1 VIFAV
6 TAVFIVILLVGGL
19 RFGALK
25 RELLARQRIVETSVN
40 DELSAS
46 DEALTQLLLA
56 FDKLRAGVVVVD
68 GEGNEIARNEVATR
82 YQDARHSESLVE
94 RALVETLELA
104 RQGDSTDRIVEFS
117 GPPERTVKV
126 RGRPLMSERQ
136 QIAAVAIVEDLTESV
151 RLDKVRR
158 DFVANLSHELR
169 TPVGAIA
176 LLCDT
181 LVGEETTEVRER
193 LAKRISS
200 ETERVGHIIDDL
212 FELSRV
218 ELDGDL
224 RKENG
229 DIGALVQE
237 VVDQHEPMANS
248 SAVHVSYDRPTN
260 AVNVEMN
267 AGQISRAVGNLVDN
281 AIKYSGPEGSVA
293 IAVKEFDD
301 KIDVEV
307 TDNGIGVPRGEFDR
321 IFERFYRV
329 DKARSRATGGTGLG
343 LSIVRHVIA
352 NHGGEVLVESNEG
365 EGSVFT
371 LSIPKVTDL

>member
-1 VIFAV
+1 MIFAV

-19 RFGALK
+19 RYGALK
-25 RELLARQRIVETSVN
+25 RELVARQRIAEPSSN

-68 GEGNEIARNEVATR
+68 GDGNEVARNEVATR
-82 YQDARHSESLVE
+82 YQDARHSEALVE

-104 RQGDSTDRIVEFS
+104 QLGDSIDRIVEFS

-126 RGRPLMSERQ
+126 RGRPLMRERQ
-136 QIAAVAIVEDLTESV
+136 QIAAVAIVEDLTESA

-224 RKENG
+224 RKEKG

-237 VVDQHEPMANS
+237 VVDQHEPMSNS
-248 SAVHVSYDRPTN
+248 SAVHVSYDRPKN
-260 AVNVEMN
+260 AVNVTMN
-267 AGQISRAVGNLVDN
+267 SGQISRAVGNLVDN
-281 AIKYSGPEGSVA
+281 AIKYSGPGGSVA

-301 KIDVEV
+301 KVDVEV

-371 LSIPKVTDL
+371 LRIPKETDL

>member
-1 VIFAV
+1 MNSARLSARSLFFA
-6 TAVFIVILLVGGL
+6 TLLLVK
-19 RFGALK
+19 K
-25 RELLARQRIVETSVN
+25 RP
-40 DELSAS
+40 
-46 DEALTQLLLA
+46 
-56 FDKLRAGVVVVD
+56 K
-68 GEGNEIARNEVATR
+68 
-82 YQDARHSESLVE
+82 SESV
-94 RALVETLELA
+94 
-104 RQGDSTDRIVEFS
+104 S
-117 GPPERTVKV
+117 
-126 RGRPLMSERQ
+126 
-136 QIAAVAIVEDLTESV
+136 
-151 RLDKVRR
+151 
-158 DFVANLSHELR
+158 
-169 TPVGAIA
+169 
-176 LLCDT
+176 
-181 LVGEETTEVRER
+181 
-193 LAKRISS
+193 AKRISS

-224 RKENG
+224 RKRNG

-307 TDNGIGVPRGEFDR
+307 IDNGIGVPRGEFDR

-329 DKARSRATGGTGLG
+329 DKAQVGRQAAQELG
-343 LSIVRHVIA
+343 LSIVRHVVQTM
-352 NHGGEVLVESNEG
+352 GEKFWSNQ
-365 EGSVFT
+365 T
-371 LSIPKVTDL
+371 R

>member
-1 VIFAV
+1 MIFAV

-68 GEGNEIARNEVATR
+68 GDGNEVARNEVATR

-104 RQGDSTDRIVEFS
+104 KQGDSIDRIVEFS

-212 FELSRV
+212 FE
-218 ELDGDL
+218 
-224 RKENG
+224 
-229 DIGALVQE
+229 
-237 VVDQHEPMANS
+237 P
-248 SAVHVSYDRPTN
+248 VSYTHLTMPT
-260 AVNVEMN
+260 
-267 AGQISRAVGNLVDN
+267 
-281 AIKYSGPEGSVA
+281 
-293 IAVKEFDD
+293 
-301 KIDVEV
+301 
-307 TDNGIGVPRGEFDR
+307 
-321 IFERFYRV
+321 
-329 DKARSRATGGTGLG
+329 KA
-343 LSIVRHVIA
+343 
-352 NHGGEVLVESNEG
+352 
-365 EGSVFT
+365 
-371 LSIPKVTDL
+371 